1 MKFTILIILAVVLNL
16 VASSLR
22 RSHRQTKE
30 ELKIAKDACKTL
42 CSSKSAGFFSFSGL
56 IGHLFI
62 NAHQGQAGCMCFDN
76 QTPKY
81 SHHWD
86 KDSQKFIHD
95 PKYDQHM
102 EAYYQKLK
110 KDTQIVEHIL

>member
-1 MKFTILIILAVVLNL
+1 MKFYILMILAVVLNL

-42 CSSKSAGFFSFSGL
+42 CSSRSAGFFSFWGL

-62 NAHQGQAGCMCFDN
+62 NAHQGLAGCMCFDN

-86 KDSQKFIHD
+86 KASQKFVRYTEHD
-95 PKYDQHM
+95 GNLV
-102 EAYYQKLK
+102 AYYQRLKSKLG
-110 KDTQIVEHIL
+110 ELILS